1 MKDKLNKQKL
11 PIGFTVSGIV
21 AMAGGVTAVA
31 KACEVSPQAVSKW
44 KYVPAKHA
52 RKVAIMAGLPLEVV
66 RPDFVQV
73 GHTIAVGGAA

>member
-1 MKDKLNKQKL
+1 MKEKKL
-11 PIGFTVSGIV
+11 PVGFTVSGIV

-31 KACEVSPQAVSKW
+31 KSCEVSPQAVSKW

-66 RPDFVQV
+66 RPDFVQA
-73 GHTIAVGGAA
+73 GHTIAVEGRV